1 MESKNKQQKP
11 ASESISDAGFYMGF
25 GDSLFTLNVNIWEK
39 LHAPS
44 FNKQRISRTIFQPF
58 KRKPCP
64 FFLAGK
70 SMLALGKKKVPSFA

>member
-1 MESKNKQQKP
+1 MEFKNKQQKP
-11 ASESISDAGFYMGF
+11 ASESISDAGFYTGF

-39 LHAPS
+39 LHAPF
-44 FNKQRISRTIFQPF
+44 FNKQRISRTIFPPF

-70 SMLALGKKKVPSFA
+70 SMLAPVKKKVPSFA